1 MSSSIIELPF
11 EIHDLIVDEL
21 GLEDD
26 YGSRDALRSC
36 LFVSRSFRNQS
47 RRYLFKDIRLDH
59 EWITDLFASLELLR
73 DIIIPPSGAGAGIAR
88 YIQSFSTQRANTSG
102 PDLVIDVAMFSG
114 TALPRILNALR
125 GEDYGVS
132 TLQVGVY
139 AAYVNWSSAMSLE
152 FKQTLHTILKSP
164 FLKDLSLLDV
174 ADAPFEIF
182 GMLGSNLKTLTMNT
196 VRFSDFPINIS
207 TPSNEITRA
216 CQLHTLKV
224 SNTKFWSVAPRL
236 QGPPPCSHLK
246 VLNVFDGPSMDVV
259 TAVNSIMS
267 TCRHT
272 IESVTFSFYSKSD
285 PQVYIAE

>member
-1 MSSSIIELPF
+1 MSSSIIELSF

-73 DIIIPPSGAGAGIAR
+73 DIIIPPSGAGTGIAR
-88 YIQSFSTQRANTSG
+88 YIQSFSTQRPNTPG
-102 PDLVIDVAMFSG
+102 LDVAMFSKS
-114 TALPRILNALR
+114 ALPRILNALS

-132 TLQVGVY
+132 TLQVGIY
-139 AAYVNWSSAMSLE
+139 SAYVSWSSAMSPE
-152 FKQTLHTILKSP
+152 FKQALHTILKSP
-164 FLKDLSLLDV
+164 FLKDLTLLNF
-174 ADAPFEIF
+174 ADASFEIF
-182 GMLGSNLKTLTMNT
+182 GMLGSNFKTLTMNT
-196 VRFSDFPINIS
+196 VRFSDLPINIS
-207 TPSNEITRA
+207 TPSNETTAPCR
-216 CQLHTLKV
+216 LHTLEV
-224 SNTKFWSVAPRL
+224 SNTKFLSVAPRL
-236 QGPPPCSHLK
+236 QGPPPWSHLE

-259 TAVNSIMS
+259 TAVNSVMS

-272 IESVTFSFYSKSD
+272 IKSVTFSFYSK
-285 PQVYIAE
+285 PHLQVYIAE